1 MDGTRKVYVGIVDDE
16 SSICVSLG
24 RLLRLEKFDPVFY
37 SSAEAF
43 LADEK
48 APQFDCLLLDIRL
61 GGMSGLDL
69 FRLLAARKTHPP
81 VMFMTAYDDPA
92 IRLQAEALG
101 CVGFFSKTS
110 PGAEIVAAM
119 RRASSHAGDASS
131 AAEISGP

>member
-1 MDGTRKVYVGIVDDE
+1 MNGIHKVYVGIVDDE
-16 SSICVSLG
+16 SSICSSLS
-24 RLLRLEKFDPVFY
+24 RLLRLEKFEPVCY

-61 GGMSGLDL
+61 GGMSGLEL
-69 FRLLAARKTHPP
+69 FRLLAARKNHPP
-81 VMFMTAYDDPA
+81 VLFMTAYDDPEMR
-92 IRLQAEALG
+92 IQAEALG

-119 RRASSHAGDASS
+119 RRAFPSASS
-131 AAEISGP
+131 TNG